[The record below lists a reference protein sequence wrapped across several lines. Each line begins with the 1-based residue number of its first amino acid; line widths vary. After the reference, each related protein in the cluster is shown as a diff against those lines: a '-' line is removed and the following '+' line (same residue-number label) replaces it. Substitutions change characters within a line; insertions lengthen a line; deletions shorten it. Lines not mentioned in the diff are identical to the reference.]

1 MDKAGFLA
9 WVQGR
14 EERYKLVERR
24 DNSVYGTFPCTAH
37 ADAVSDRG
45 PSAEPE
51 Q

>member
-14 EERYKLVERR
+14 EERHELVERR
-24 DNSVYGTFPCTAH
+24 DSVYTTFPCTAH